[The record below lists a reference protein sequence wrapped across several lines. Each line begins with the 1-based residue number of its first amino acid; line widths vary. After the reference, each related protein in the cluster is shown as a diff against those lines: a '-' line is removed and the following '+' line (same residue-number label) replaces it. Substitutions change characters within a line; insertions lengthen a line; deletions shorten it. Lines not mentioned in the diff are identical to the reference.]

1 MGDIDWKLMFELTNA
16 LAWPVVA
23 LVALIVLHK
32 PIAGALVQLAKR
44 AKSFTVFDV
53 SLELATLPELQTS
66 WIADTNADVR
76 KLTSSLIFDSYS
88 YTLFAQLAS
97 AQHADYAIVD
107 LRDGKEWLT
116 SRLYIFAMILGEV
129 IGVRAFVFL
138 VTSAGANRRFLG
150 VATTADIRRSLGA
163 RYPWFDEAAARAMA
177 SAYPPAPVSVPVA
190 GAEPVSDFS
199 NAISPVASADS
210 SRGFVRLF
218 IQAIQR
224 TIKPIDLEASSY
236 LELSPTAMEPIQKWE
251 RARWIDGDGLERV
264 LGDALSFDWVE
275 DSTDL
280 PRREI
285 AGKVMRKK
293 SSLVALVDG
302 DRRFLGLADRFALLS
317 QQVAE
322 PASKE

>member
-1 MGDIDWKLMFELTNA
+1 MVELTIA

-23 LVALIVLHK
+23 LVALILLHR
-32 PIAGALVQLAKR
+32 PIADALVQLAKR
-44 AKSFTVFDV
+44 AKSLTVFDV

-76 KLTSSLIFDSYS
+76 KLTSAMIFDSYS
-88 YTLFAQLAS
+88 HTLFAQLAS

-129 IGVRAFVFL
+129 IVVRAFVFL
-138 VTSAGANRRFLG
+138 VTSGGTSRRFLG
-150 VATTADIRRSLGA
+150 VATTADIRRAIGA
-163 RYPWFDEAAARAMA
+163 RYPWFDEAAARAMV
-177 SAYPPAPVSVPVA
+177 SAYSQTTPAVAVP
-190 GAEPVSDFS
+190 GSTFTNS
-199 NAISPVASADS
+199 KSPIASADS
-210 SRGFVRLF
+210 SRFFVRF
-218 IQAIQR
+218 FVEEIQR
-224 TIKPIDLEASSY
+224 NIKPIDQEASTY
-236 LELSPTAMEPIQKWE
+236 LELPSVPADPIKKWE
-251 RARWIDGDGLERV
+251 RARWIDGECLERD
-264 LGDALSFDWVE
+264 LGDALSRDWVE

-322 PASKE
+322 PAAKE